1 MFGLSRSAADVE
13 ARVNRL
19 YKAVEPIARRYHC
32 VFRRHSV
39 TPGGL
44 PTVLLLG
51 NHSSGKSTIVNDLLG
66 DPPVQETGVAPTDDA
81 FTVLL
86 FGEEE
91 REFFG
96 PAALGQAPAEFQ
108 GLAAL
113 GPDFLQHFAV
123 KFRNRE
129 FLKKVQLVDSP
140 GMIDTPAGSVARAY
154 DFTGAVKALAETSDL
169 VLFLFDP
176 EKPGTTGETVDVLS
190 ACLRGIEFKL
200 RVLLNKADTFDSME
214 DYARAYGTL
223 CWNLARVLRTK
234 DLPPVYST
242 FTPSTAARLAARV
255 PLDSFER
262 NRGRI
267 LDLLRNA
274 GTRRLDSVI
283 AGATADFS
291 RLSLQARVLGAV
303 RRRLFASGAAAA
315 GVAAAATAATAFAG
329 WFFLVRKLA
338 SDASAV
344 SRVMAWGGASVA
356 AAAVLAVAAAIAA
369 FRQKRLRARLA
380 GAEGLD
386 GVFRSIHA
394 HRAAVSGVRDVEPW
408 WDEVRPDVSRIV
420 AAGLHLPLFSWGDF
434 ARIDRMLSQELPELA
449 AAPRSAAGA

>member
-1 MFGLSRSAADVE
+1 MFGLSRSPADVE

-19 YKAVEPIARRYHC
+19 YKAFAPVAKRYRYS
-32 VFRRHSV
+32 FRRPLL

-44 PTVLLLG
+44 PTVVLLG

-66 DPPVQETGVAPTDDA
+66 EPPVQDTGVAPTDDA
-81 FTVLL
+81 FTVIL

-108 GLAAL
+108 SLAAL

-129 FLKKVQLVDSP
+129 FLRKVHLVDSP

-154 DFTGAVKALAETSDL
+154 DFAGAVRAFAETADL

-190 ACLRGIEFKL
+190 ACLRGLEFKL

-242 FTPSTAARLAARV
+242 YTPSTAARLAARV

-262 NRGRI
+262 NRGKI
-267 LDLLRNA
+267 LDLLRNI

-283 AGATADFS
+283 AGVSSDFS
-291 RLSLQARVLGAV
+291 RLALQARVLGAV
-303 RRRLFASGAAAA
+303 RRRLFASGALGSLAVLGAAA
-315 GVAAAATAATAFAG
+315 VGFVLAWHFVPFRAGDSALRLWLLRGAYALGALLLGGVAAVAAVAKQRA
-329 WFFLVRKLA
+329 LRRKLA
-338 SDASAV
+338 KPAGLDV
-344 SRVMAWGGASVA
+344 VF
-356 AAAVLAVAAAIAA
+356 AAV
-369 FRQKRLRARLA
+369 
-380 GAEGLD
+380 
-386 GVFRSIHA
+386 HA
-394 HRAAVSGVRDVEPW
+394 HRAAVSGIRDVAPW
-408 WDEVRPDVSRIV
+408 WDVVRPDVERIV
-420 AAGLHLPLFSWGDF
+420 AAGLSLPLFSWGDF
-434 ARIDRMLSQELPELA
+434 SRLDRVLAEEIPELS
-449 AAPRSAAGA
+449 AAPRPATT

>member
-1 MFGLSRSAADVE
+1 MFGLSRSPADVE

-19 YKAVEPIARRYHC
+19 YKAFAQTAKRYRYA
-32 VFRRHSV
+32 FRSPSL

-44 PTVLLLG
+44 PTVVLLG

-66 DPPVQETGVAPTDDA
+66 DPPVQDTGVAPTDDA

-86 FGEEE
+86 FGEDE

-108 GLAAL
+108 GLASL

-129 FLKKVQLVDSP
+129 FLKKVHLVDSP

-154 DFTGAVKALAETSDL
+154 DFTAAVRSFAETADL

-176 EKPGTTGETVDVLS
+176 DKPGTTGETVDVLS

-242 FTPSTAARLAARV
+242 YTPSTAARLAARV

-262 NRGRI
+262 NRGKI
-267 LDLLRNA
+267 LDLLRNV

-291 RLSLQARVLGAV
+291 RLALQARVLGAV
-303 RRRLFASGAAAA
+303 RRRLFRAGTVAATATAAVTAVAAFSGWFSLVRPLAENASLLSRSFAWG
-315 GVAAAATAATAFAG
+315 GTAAATVAAGAVAAF
-329 WFFLVRKLA
+329 
-338 SDASAV
+338 ASAV
-344 SRVMAWGGASVA
+344 A
-356 AAAVLAVAAAIAA
+356 L
-369 FRQKRLRARLA
+369 KRLRAKLSSA
-380 GAEGLD
+380 PALD
-386 GVFRSIHA
+386 GLFRSLHA
-394 HRAAVSGVRDVEPW
+394 GRTAVSGARDIDPW
-408 WDEVRPDVSRIV
+408 WDVVRPDVSRIV
-420 AAGLHLPLFSWGDF
+420 AARLPLPLFSWGDF
-434 ARIDRMLSQELPELA
+434 SRLDRVLSEELPALA
-449 AAPRSAAGA
+449 SAPRPASV